1 MRKMKNW
8 MLASILICG
17 AAAVLTSCK
26 DDDPASVPPVETK
39 ATDYSQKNSWHQ
51 IPEITKEFDTFYIPA
66 TNYDGYENGDP
77 TFVPIDNKEF
87 VAGVTDENEAHAS
100 VYAASTNVFVPYYRQ
115 SSLKNEEEC
124 WKKSGN
130 MLTALTGTPYTDI
143 TAALDYYFAN
153 YNQGRPF
160 IIAGHSQGS
169 AMTKLVLMNYFK
181 EHPDYY
187 ERMVA
192 AYVIGYAVT
201 KEDLQANPHLKFAT
215 GESDAGVVVS
225 WNTEGP
231 ANANAQNMVWM
242 PGAVS
247 INPLNWKLDDT
258 YAPASEN
265 LGSYVLNLET
275 LKHEFK
281 DVSADAQINVERGV
295 VVTKPNCPFNPLTW
309 LFGPASF
316 HDNDYGLFYNNIKEN
331 VAKRIATYKA
341 KQTM

>member
-1 MRKMKNW
+1 MKNW

-26 DDDPASVPPVETK
+26 DEDPASVTPVETK
-39 ATDYSQKNSWHQ
+39 VTDYSQKSSWHQ

-201 KEDLQANPHLKFAT
+201 REDLQANPHLKFAT

-281 DVSADAQINVERGV
+281 DVSADAQVNVERGV